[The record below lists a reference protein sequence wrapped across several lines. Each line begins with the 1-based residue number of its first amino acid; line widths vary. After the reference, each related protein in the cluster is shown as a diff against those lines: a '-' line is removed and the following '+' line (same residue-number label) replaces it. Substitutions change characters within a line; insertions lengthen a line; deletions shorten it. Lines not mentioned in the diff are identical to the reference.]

1 MAGDFY
7 DVFKLPH
14 GPMVLVIADVVGK
27 GVTAALFMAIIRS
40 LFRALFQMNYYEAEK
55 SAAGNE
61 PGQAQPLSLIDREAL
76 VNAVRLTNAYLI
88 ANHGDTYAFAT
99 LFAGVLN
106 PDDGRLLYVNAG
118 HNPPL
123 LLSANGQGGRAT
135 REELAP
141 TGPAIGLITNATYK
155 LGEVA
160 LLPDDLLFAFTDGVT
175 ESRNPAAEEFG
186 QERLEA
192 LISIEDGAA
201 EAALAAVEAAVR
213 GHAAGAEA
221 FDDVT
226 MLTVRRL
233 PEGKGG

>member
-1 MAGDFY
+1 
-7 DVFKLPH
+7 
-14 GPMVLVIADVVGK
+14 
-27 GVTAALFMAIIRS
+27 VTAALFMAIIRS

-55 SAAGNE
+55 TAAGVE

-141 TGPAIGLITNATYK
+141 TGPAIGLIMNATYK
-155 LGEVA
+155 MGEVA

-175 ESRNPAAEEFG
+175 ESRNLSADEFG

-192 LISIEDGAA
+192 LVSVENGTA

-213 GHAAGAEA
+213 VHAAGAEA

-226 MLTVRRL
+226 MLAVRRL
-233 PEGKGG
+233 PEGMGG